1 MTRTG
6 SSQQSKQREDTL
18 RNDERY
24 SIIYSSRTGNT
35 RLLAEAIRESLPAD
49 LCNHFG
55 TDEAGAVESEKL
67 YVGFWTDKGTADEA
81 ALALLKRLKNK
92 KIFLFGTAGF
102 GESEA
107 YFQKVLDRVK
117 ESIDESNSIIGTY
130 MCQGKMPMAV
140 RERYEKMKQQP
151 NPAPNLDGLIRNF
164 DRALAH
170 PDDHD
175 LEELKQAVRRGEDS

>member
-1 MTRTG
+1 ME
-6 SSQQSKQREDTL
+6 QE
-18 RNDERY
+18 NY
-24 SIIYSSRTGNT
+24 SIVFSSSTGNT
-35 RLLAEAIRESLPAD
+35 KKLADAVYEILPKDKCDYFGENDLKIPPSDLLYI
-49 LCNHFG
+49 
-55 TDEAGAVESEKL
+55 
-67 YVGFWTDKGTADEA
+67 GFWTDKGSADTKTLEL
-81 ALALLKRLKNK
+81 LAKLKNK

-102 GESEA
+102 GESEV

-164 DRALAH
+164 DRALTH